1 VSGRP
6 TVPVRRPGLLRAA
19 WGCRWSVLRLALA
32 GFILWTLAADGAGRL
47 ARLQLAALPGF
58 DYVQEVRA
66 LRAQG
71 RFGEALVVADAGLS
85 DPAASTEELRRERE
99 ATAEEGAGV
108 LRRLRAA
115 GMGALSGRG
124 DSLEALLGA
133 IVADLFVVGDV
144 RDLVIEGGKQLLDG
158 DSDELVLLLSVV
170 GLVTTLAPEVDWAPS
185 VLKAARR
192 AGMVSRPMADFLRAA
207 IKGRRVE
214 ELEPVF
220 ANVVRL
226 GAKASP
232 GGAVRLIRHADTPE
246 DLAGL
251 AGFVERRADGAFA
264 LHVTGAEGA
273 RVLRGA
279 GSAADDVI
287 ALAARKGRP
296 GARFLASPA
305 GRVLLRPHPLVGLA
319 KGVWKGNIQ
328 KALARLAERMDPRAW
343 WIIPVI
349 AGWTVLE
356 TGLLGRRWNRLR
368 RGAGRGMPAAS

>member
-1 VSGRP
+1 
-6 TVPVRRPGLLRAA
+6 
-19 WGCRWSVLRLALA
+19 VLRLALA

-192 AGMVSRPMADFLRAA
+192 AGMVSRPMADFVRAA

-279 GSAADDVI
+279 GSAADDVV

>member
-1 VSGRP
+1 
-6 TVPVRRPGLLRAA
+6 
-19 WGCRWSVLRLALA
+19 
-32 GFILWTLAADGAGRL
+32 
-47 ARLQLAALPGF
+47 
-58 DYVQEVRA
+58 
-66 LRAQG
+66 
-71 RFGEALVVADAGLS
+71 
-85 DPAASTEELRRERE
+85 
-99 ATAEEGAGV
+99 
-108 LRRLRAA
+108 
-115 GMGALSGRG
+115 
-124 DSLEALLGA
+124 
-133 IVADLFVVGDV
+133 
-144 RDLVIEGGKQLLDG
+144 
-158 DSDELVLLLSVV
+158 
-170 GLVTTLAPEVDWAPS
+170 
-185 VLKAARR
+185 
-192 AGMVSRPMADFLRAA
+192 
-207 IKGRRVE
+207 
-214 ELEPVF
+214 
-220 ANVVRL
+220 VRL

-328 KALARLAERMDPRAW
+328 KALARLAERTDPRAW